1 MGLDEAV
8 GTYSSLEIT
17 LYEIFHYFLFRH
29 LRQGI
34 FFIVG
39 YVDVVNYDL
48 TYMSQYSKFIG
59 PFYMLCK
66 CKNYIIRVLYTE
78 SIVS

>member
-1 MGLDEAV
+1 MGLNEAV
-8 GTYSSLEIT
+8 GTYSTLETT

-29 LRQGI
+29 LSQGI

-48 TYMSQYSKFIG
+48 TYMS
-59 PFYMLCK
+59 
-66 CKNYIIRVLYTE
+66 
-78 SIVS
+78 